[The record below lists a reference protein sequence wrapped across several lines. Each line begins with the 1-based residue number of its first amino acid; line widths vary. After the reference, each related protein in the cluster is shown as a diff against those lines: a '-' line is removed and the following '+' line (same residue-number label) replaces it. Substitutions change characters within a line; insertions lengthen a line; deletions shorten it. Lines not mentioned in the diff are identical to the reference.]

1 MTSDSRIYVAGAGT
15 FVGHAIVRR
24 LTAAGFTHVVGGADL
39 ADVDPEFGDARAVDR
54 FFAQV
59 APEYIFVA
67 AGETPSTT
75 AHQRRPADLMLDN
88 LLIAAH
94 LIPAAHRYRVKKFLY
109 LASSCVYPRNARQPL
124 QVPSL
129 WSGALETSSA
139 EYAVAKL
146 AAMRLCDA
154 YRRQYHA
161 PFVAAI
167 AANAYGPGDDFTPEH
182 SHVAAA
188 LIRRMHEAKESRA
201 PSVDVWGSGKPRREF
216 IYVEDLADACL
227 FTMLHYEP
235 GDPINLGTGISTSIA
250 DLAVIIR
257 NVVGYQ
263 GELRYDRNRPD
274 GMPLKGLDSTP
285 LHGLG
290 WRPSWDLHRGLV
302 RTYELFLTSPVTPAA
317 GRSSYL

>member
-24 LTAAGFTHVVGGADL
+24 LTAAGFSNVVGGADL
-39 ADVDPEFGDARAVDR
+39 ADVEPEFGDARAVDR
-54 FFAQV
+54 FFEQV
-59 APEYIFVA
+59 APEYVFVA
-67 AGETPSTT
+67 AGKSAGT
-75 AHQRRPADLMLDN
+75 AAGLRRQADLMLDN
-88 LLIAAH
+88 LLIATH
-94 LIPAAHRYRVKKFLY
+94 LIPAAFRHRVKKLLY
-109 LASSCVYPRNARQPL
+109 LARSCVYPRNARQPL
-124 QVPSL
+124 QVSSL
-129 WSGALETSSA
+129 WTGALETSTSA
-139 EYAVAKL
+139 YAVAKL
-146 AAMRLCDA
+146 AAMRLCEA
-154 YRRQYHA
+154 YRRQYNA

-167 AANAYGPGDDFTPEH
+167 TADMYGPGDDFTPEN

-188 LIRRMHEAKESRA
+188 LIRRMHEAKEARA
-201 PSVDVWGSGKPRREF
+201 PSADVWGSGKPRREF
-216 IYVEDLADACL
+216 IYIEDLADACL

-257 NVVGYQ
+257 NVVGYR
-263 GELRYDRNRPD
+263 GELRYDRDRPD

-290 WRPSWDLHRGLV
+290 WRPSWDLHRGLA
-302 RTYELFLTSPVTPAA
+302 RTYESFLTSPVTPAA